1 MREHRKIMIVKGG
14 VTLKYLAI
22 GNFFSRFKNSTQQAC
37 VRFATGFAVVLLAS
51 QSSAFEFNLGEWRGY
66 MDTTFTA
73 SAAMRVE
80 GNTEFGTA
88 PPTGRTYIFKDPG
101 DVYSTP
107 LSLLTD
113 IGISKGNF
121 GAFARAAYV
130 YDPTILGKDCDTCFR
145 PNSYAHTPG
154 MVFPGTLTPV
164 VDPAYNFAPFE
175 SQFHDPALLGGP
187 NPLLYPVDGI
197 DDKAQKLAGNRFN
210 LLDLFV
216 YGGWDLWGHPL
227 NVRVGKQVIN
237 WGESNIQGGGIAQ
250 MQNPRD
256 LSKATTPGTDV
267 KETLIP
273 QESVYFNF
281 GFTDNISLE
290 AYYTWNWRES
300 TFIGVGTYFSPFDF
314 LGAGYNPDLFVR
326 GIEKSGKSEP
336 ENGGQWGINMHFVI
350 PSWNYADLGIYWV
363 RSHAHSPYIGLNE
376 NYVPRPD
383 PARPGAMTLA
393 GYQWIYPEDQDT
405 YAISLNGE
413 GPFDTSFAVEFNLKE
428 KFYDT
433 RECRNLFGIGGIG
446 VPDLGGIPVSAIF
459 GFPLAGQGGVG
470 TQGVTPG
477 CDVGASNV
485 YTFLGNLTKS
495 AGTDLFGADK
505 INLVFDMAAVWIPEL
520 HFDGGAAAGGRDRV
534 NASATSPTGQ
544 STHIGDPGFF
554 KGVDG
559 LDRPL
564 TEFSWGYTAVMG
576 LEYPN
581 LFWNL
586 TVKPTV
592 IFVHHVEGYTPFQGG
607 AMVENQRTIV
617 SKLTF
622 DYQSQTSV
630 DLQYVTW
637 LGTAGTNASRDNVSI
652 TFKYSF

>member
-1 MREHRKIMIVKGG
+1 MSRSAVSSGM
-14 VTLKYLAI
+14 KYLRSIAA
-22 GNFFSRFKNSTQQAC
+22 GTVAL
-37 VRFATGFAVVLLAS
+37 AAVGS
-51 QSSAFEFNLGEWRGY
+51 HAFEFNVGEWRGFV
-66 MDTTFTA
+66 DTTFTA

-80 GNTEFGTA
+80 GNSDFGTA
-88 PPTGRTYIFKDPG
+88 DPTGRNNLFKDAG
-101 DVYSTP
+101 DVYSSP

-113 IGISKGNF
+113 IGIRKDNYGF
-121 GAFARAAYV
+121 FTRAAYT
-130 YDPTILGKDCDTCFR
+130 YDPTIMDEDCSNCFR
-145 PNSYAHTPG
+145 PNVWP
-154 MVFPGTLTPV
+154 FPAGGTGSPASSVLHGVPFGGTPV
-164 VDPAYNFAPFE
+164 SV
-175 SQFHDPALLGGP
+175 
-187 NPLLYPVDGI
+187 VDGI
-197 DDKAQKLAGNRFN
+197 DDKAQNLAGNRFV
-210 LLDLFV
+210 LLDLFFHA
-216 YGGWDLWGHPL
+216 GWDVGEHPL

-237 WGESNIQGGGIAQ
+237 WGESNIMGGGISQ
-250 MQNPRD
+250 MMNPTD

-267 KETLIP
+267 KETLTP
-273 QESVYFNF
+273 QESVYLNF